1 MFVEF
6 HTKYPQQ
13 TENSPQKK
21 NAACVQGTHGSC
33 KAQFQFKRLETR
45 QFELHCLSF
54 QSLAQSWTSTIS
66 TVHKQ
71 FTIHHGIFTCVRVNE
86 INSNGMLIKR
96 KACGSL
102 MVNSDISSTNVA
114 AMVDLQKL
122 SWSKYPSSQIQRA
135 NAKTM
140 PLD

>member
-1 MFVEF
+1 
-6 HTKYPQQ
+6 
-13 TENSPQKK
+13 
-21 NAACVQGTHGSC
+21 
-33 KAQFQFKRLETR
+33 
-45 QFELHCLSF
+45 
-54 QSLAQSWTSTIS
+54 
-66 TVHKQ
+66 
-71 FTIHHGIFTCVRVNE
+71 
-86 INSNGMLIKR
+86 MLIKR